1 MKISPKDLKDL
12 YRDYLEDEPTI
23 SRTKCPSS
31 RDITAC
37 IRGERSKNRRHQII
51 DHIFQ
56 CSCCHEEFELIL
68 KIIREEN
75 RFIHTISTAIQEKSH
90 RKKNKFFQHPPF
102 RPAWIYGFLFIIGVV
117 LISLFVNNI
126 SKERKYR
133 SAESHSVTLV
143 APNNKTT
150 LETPLEFEWKHVQ
163 NSDYYILEI
172 FDESLYP
179 IWVSDKIAIDH
190 TFLSEE
196 IANKLLKQKTYYW
209 MVTAYFS
216 DGKAIE
222 SRLQEF
228 MISD

>member
-75 RFIHTISTAIQEKSH
+75 RFIHTLDIWFPIHH
-90 RKKNKFFQHPPF
+90 RSCFDLTFCKQH
-102 RPAWIYGFLFIIGVV
+102 
-117 LISLFVNNI
+117 
-126 SKERKYR
+126 
-133 SAESHSVTLV
+133 
-143 APNNKTT
+143 
-150 LETPLEFEWKHVQ
+150 LEGTQVPQ
-163 NSDYYILEI
+163 C
-172 FDESLYP
+172 
-179 IWVSDKIAIDH
+179 
-190 TFLSEE
+190 
-196 IANKLLKQKTYYW
+196 
-209 MVTAYFS
+209 
-216 DGKAIE
+216 
-222 SRLQEF
+222 
-228 MISD
+228 